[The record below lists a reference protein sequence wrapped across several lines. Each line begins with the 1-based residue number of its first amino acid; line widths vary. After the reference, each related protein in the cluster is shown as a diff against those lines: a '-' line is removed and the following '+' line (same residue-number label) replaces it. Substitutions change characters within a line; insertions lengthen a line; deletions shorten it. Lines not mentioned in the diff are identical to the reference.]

1 MYEEELTY
9 GPNSLAKY
17 GPLLKL
23 LEHGEDDWEFLA
35 SQPNYSSKIGRAWR
49 RSHCR
54 AVQGYMR
61 AIRTDFEVSVATNF
75 RGGGSRCAWLGHW
88 LGNTERQLRRLER
101 KVRFYIFIQ
110 NIVPVPGRRSIAI
123 RRSLLARVPMVGASE
138 FREMFVEMLHIH
150 RRGGATVDLP

>member
-9 GPNSLAKY
+9 GPDFLAKY

-61 AIRTDFEVSVATNF
+61 AIRTDFEVLWQQTSGAAV
-75 RGGGSRCAWLGHW
+75 RDAWLGHW

-150 RRGGATVDLP
+150 RRGGATVYLP